1 MFWGLLAAVEAEEPD
16 RRLLRLA
23 VPGGADT
30 VLLADVLRRAVRSG
44 VPEPRLALVNGQV
57 HAARL
62 IPADSIQLG
71 AGGGGVLITGG
82 LGALGRSVARM
93 AAGQGATDITLMG
106 RSAPDDE
113 SRRVID
119 ELTRQGVRV
128 AVVQGDVAS
137 SADCAAAVA
146 VANGQ
151 FPLRTVFHL
160 AGANVDGAFATLTP
174 DAFATTFAGKV
185 NGSLRLAEAVAA
197 ADIDLDGFVLFSSVA
212 SVLGSAGQANY
223 AAANG
228 YLNGLAAQLRMR
240 GVPAVAVA
248 FGPWE
253 PAREGG
259 GKSGM
264 AGNAAVRAAAAR
276 MGVRALTDQE
286 AAPLVAA
293 ALGSGHSHVVAVALD
308 VPRYA
313 TVAGT
318 PRSALVAELTGEV
331 TAPAATATPDSGPAA
346 GWLRD
351 QLHGASSG
359 ERDIELPAS
368 IRELLAAAL
377 GADDGIDDTV
387 GFADLGL
394 DSIMAIDLRTRLAYA
409 LGVDLP
415 ATVAFDYPTVRSLA
429 SYVSDLLFPVTGPD
443 LDEPDDLSLENL
455 LRAVRNDLAEEF

>member
-1 MFWGLLAAVEAEEPD
+1 V
-16 RRLLRLA
+16 A
-23 VPGGADT
+23 VPGGAET
-30 VLLADVLRRAVRSG
+30 ALLADVLGRALQSG

-62 IPADSIQLG
+62 IPADPIQLG
-71 AGGGGVLITGG
+71 AVGGGVLIAGG
-82 LGALGRSVARM
+82 FGALGLSVARM

-106 RSAPDDE
+106 RSEPDDE
-113 SRRVID
+113 ARRVID
-119 ELTRQGVRV
+119 ELTRQGVRI
-128 AVVQGDVAS
+128 AVVQGDVAN

-146 VANGQ
+146 VAAAKGQ
-151 FPLRTVFHL
+151 APLRTVFHL
-160 AGANVDGAFATLTP
+160 AGANADGAFATLTP

-185 NGSLRLAEAVAA
+185 NGSLRLAEAVAE
-197 ADIDLDGFVLFSSVA
+197 ADVDLDAFVLFSSVA

-228 YLNGLAAQLRMR
+228 YLNGLAAQLRTR

-253 PAREGG
+253 PAHEDG

-293 ALGSGHSHVVAVALD
+293 ALGSGYSQLVAVALD

-313 TVAGT
+313 AAVAGT
-318 PRSALVAELTGEV
+318 TRSALVAELTGEV
-331 TAPAATATPDSGPAA
+331 AAPIATSTRDSGPAS

-351 QLHGASSG
+351 QLHGASSA
-359 ERDIELPAS
+359 ERDIELSAN

-377 GADDGIDDTV
+377 GADDGIDDTI

-429 SYVSDLLFPVTGPD
+429 SYVSDLLFPATDPD
-443 LDEPDDLSLENL
+443 PDDDSDEISLEDL
-455 LRAVRNDLAEEF
+455 VRAVRNDLAKEF